1 MIVSEVKRLLNQV
14 RGSTAIVDSLIAQ
27 ADRYRWLAARVGGQR
42 FDAIVVSG
50 GNGDTDR
57 IANTVMQLLDAEAR
71 LRQAAEAELAFADKA
86 EALIG
91 LVDDPVRRAIV
102 RKRVFLR
109 EEWRRI
115 GQSDGICYDERHC
128 QRLYGKALVEI
139 SKKTGE

>member
-1 MIVSEVKRLLNQV
+1 MQQPAATV
-14 RGSTAIVDSLIAQ
+14 R
-27 ADRYRWLAARVGGQR
+27 
-42 FDAIVVSG
+42 SG
-50 GNGDTDR
+50 GGGG
-57 IANTVMQLLDAEAR
+57 AG
-71 LRQAAEAELAFADKA
+71 LRRQGR
-86 EALIG
+86 ALIG